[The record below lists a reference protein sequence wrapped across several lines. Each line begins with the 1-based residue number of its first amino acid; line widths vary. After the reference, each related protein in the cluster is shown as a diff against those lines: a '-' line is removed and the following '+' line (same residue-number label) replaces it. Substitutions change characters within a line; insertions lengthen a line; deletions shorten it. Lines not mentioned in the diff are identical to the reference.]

1 MKHFTQFSHVVTN
14 KPDRSVD
21 LLRNLDTKCVR
32 SLNGCRVTDD
42 ILELVPNHDSFKL
55 ALRAVKLWAKKRGI
69 YSNVMGYLGGVSW
82 AMLVARTC
90 QFYPN
95 QAAATVLFKF
105 FLIFSQ
111 WPWPKPCFL
120 RENSKDSG
128 NLGFQV
134 WDSNVNP
141 ADRFHLMPIITPS
154 YPQQNSTYN
163 VTKSTKTVMLE
174 EFQRA
179 KVLCDEITKGLNGRE
194 WKDLFEPIK
203 FFQLYAHFLAIISSS
218 QSEWIGLVESKIRHL
233 VTSLERHTCIKLAHI
248 FPSSYTRTLPVVADA
263 AADASPPASEEQA
276 AGDKNGSNGVK
287 NGKSEGVVETMWF
300 IGLKF
305 EKQNTVNL
313 DITPDIRQFMDN
325 VLHSNRKFE
334 ENDVKIEVQH
344 VKRKELTNYLPADV
358 IGKSNKRSSLASN
371 SSLNSSQLNNSS
383 VSQVASDDAAAP
395 PCKKKATEQTVQN
408 RPSEE
413 L

>member
-1 MKHFTQFSHVVTN
+1 M
-14 KPDRSVD
+14 
-21 LLRNLDTKCVR
+21 
-32 SLNGCRVTDD
+32 TDD
-42 ILELVPNHDSFKL
+42 ILDLVPNHDSFKL

-95 QAAATVLFKF
+95 LAAATVLLKF
-105 FLIFSQ
+105 FTIFSL

-120 RENSKDSG
+120 RDNSKDSG
-128 NLGFQV
+128 NLGFTV
-134 WDSNVNP
+134 WDSNINP
-141 ADRFHLMPIITPS
+141 ADRYHLMPIITPS

-163 VTKSTKTVMLE
+163 VTKSTKTVILE
-174 EFQRA
+174 EFERA
-179 KVLCDEITKGLNGRE
+179 KVLCDQITKGLDGKE

-203 FFQLYAHFLAIISSS
+203 FFQMYAHFLAIISSS

-233 VTSLERHTCIKLAHI
+233 VTSLERHACIKLAHI
-248 FPSSYTRTLPVVADA
+248 FPSSYTRTLPVD
-263 AADASPPASEEQA
+263 AADASPSASEEKEQA

-287 NGKSEGVVETMWF
+287 NGKSEGVEQTMWF

-305 EKQNTVNL
+305 DKQNAVNV
-313 DITPDIRQFMDN
+313 DITPDIRQFMEN

-334 ENDVKIEVQH
+334 ENDVKIEVKH
-344 VKRKELTNYLPADV
+344 VKRKELTAFLPVDV
-358 IGKSNKRSSLASN
+358 IGKSSTKRSSLASN

-383 VSQVASDDAAAP
+383 VSQLATDEAADGPP
-395 PCKKKATEQTVQN
+395 PCKKRATEQIEPTEQN
-408 RPSEE
+408 RPEEE
-413 L
+413 LKEL